1 VHYAFIAYEDPTQL
15 KSKEQSNSYSDIV
28 SRGHIFVLFTS
39 IFPVHHLPDVVQV
52 IWPDILVLQQKKMKT
67 ALALNSIRST
77 NKLGLPQKSTTKIK
91 FKFVDQNNTV
101 KFHDVRL
108 SQV

>member
-1 VHYAFIAYEDPTQL
+1 
-15 KSKEQSNSYSDIV
+15 
-28 SRGHIFVLFTS
+28 
-39 IFPVHHLPDVVQV
+39 
-52 IWPDILVLQQKKMKT
+52 MKT